1 MSLAQKIQSAKV
13 QSQAASIAQRRGLAS
28 AACSTLFLSLF
39 AIALESLFRC
49 FTFIRSFSLT
59 MERFKLWE
67 DGYFYL
73 FFQYMNCWLYLIC
86 AGNHGDAKVN
96 FWKDPMNPGNWKD
109 EQFMLIG
116 SGLFC
121 YGGYKFF
128 NSDTVR
134 ETYRNEEARNL
145 LLAAIFE
152 K

>member
-13 QSQAASIAQRRGLAS
+13 QSQAASIAQRR
-28 AACSTLFLSLF
+28 
-39 AIALESLFRC
+39 
-49 FTFIRSFSLT
+49 
-59 MERFKLWE
+59 
-67 DGYFYL
+67 
-73 FFQYMNCWLYLIC
+73 
-86 AGNHGDAKVN
+86 GNHGDAKVN